1 MIPTQKILF
10 VCALEMNENHS
21 RDQFSGS
28 ENFQIN
34 LASQPN
40 PAEGLTASH
49 VNASYVNSLQ
59 NASIYSPSQH
69 YGNPEVYTLTGQFP
83 QPQQTLH
90 LASVNTIVDSP
101 IAQNNFV
108 VNSLTQPINPISF
121 FYQPPND
128 LCNYRINCNEIS
140 FDTVIQLLNEPNINR
155 NQSNEYIFF
164 HQQQCKIYQ
173 IACEIVSPSLI
184 INFLNR
190 TVYGIEFEQN
200 VVQEQLSFTFEQ
212 KGNLKFYLT
221 RYLSHYYD

>member
-1 MIPTQKILF
+1 
-10 VCALEMNENHS
+10 MNENHS

-28 ENFQIN
+28 ETFQIN

-40 PAEGLTASH
+40 LAEGLTASH
-49 VNASYVNSLQ
+49 VNVSYVNSLQ
-59 NASIYSPSQH
+59 NASIYSQSQQ
-69 YGNPEVYTLTGQFP
+69 YGSPFP
-83 QPQQTLH
+83 QPQQTFH
-90 LASVNTIVDSP
+90 LASVNTIVNSP

-108 VNSLTQPINPISF
+108 INSLTQPINPISF

-140 FDTVIQLLNEPNINR
+140 FDTVIQLLNEPNNINH
-155 NQSNEYIFF
+155 NQNDYIFF
-164 HQQQCKIYQ
+164 YQQQCEIYQ

-200 VVQEQLSFTFEQ
+200 VVQEQLSFTFEH
-212 KGNLKFYLT
+212 KENLKFYLT
-221 RYLSHYYD
+221 QYLSCHLYN